1 MSGYTVRNKVLRAAD
16 VVLGASETNTQ
27 VSNVFTITAADSLN
41 FLAQVRLSAATHVT
55 GITAKLQHC
64 ADGENWQD
72 VGSSAQASAT
82 AKAADCGVAE
92 VSTTTWPTFA
102 GAAQAD
108 YLHITAQDGSTFSVW
123 LDKDAAGTAPT
134 GALYT
139 ATPVANRIEV
149 DIVTGD
155 TAAQVTTKV
164 RAAMVA
170 NAPLVAAFTVGA
182 AGAPTNDDIVLTQLS
197 TGAVADPVPKTEN
210 DGGAGSIAVVVGTA
224 GSNGD
229 ISIANN
235 TVTETTHGWITGDR
249 VYVYGSDLPA
259 GLTTAT
265 TYYIIKVDANT
276 YKLATTLANAVAG
289 TAVDLTDFG
298 SSTLTAVGS
307 DLTIRM
313 LVTDSTDVA
322 QMPLWPMCRFVMST
336 GASDAATVSAVYV
349 AART

>member
-1 MSGYTVRNKVLRAAD
+1 MSGYTVRNKLLRSAA
-16 VVLGASETNTQ
+16 VSVGASETNTP
-27 VSNVFTITAADSLN
+27 VSNTFTITAEDSLN
-41 FLAQVRLSAATHVT
+41 FLTQLQLSAVSQTT
-55 GITAKLQHC
+55 GLTMKLQH
-64 ADGENWQD
+64 APDGESWQD
-72 VGSSAQASAT
+72 VGSSAQAT
-82 AKAADCGVAE
+82 PTIKAADCGVAE
-92 VSTTTWPTFA
+92 VSTTTWPAFA
-102 GAAQAD
+102 SAAQAD
-108 YLHITAQDGSTFSVW
+108 YLHLTARDGTTFAVW

-139 ATPVANRIEV
+139 AATHKIEV

-164 RAAMVA
+164 HAVISVHAQLIAR
-170 NAPLVAAFTVGA
+170 FTVGA

-197 TGAVADPVPKTEN
+197 TGAVADPAPKSEN

-249 VYVYGSDLPA
+249 VYVTGSDLPA

-265 TYYIIKVDANT
+265 IYYIIKVDANT

-298 SSTLTAVGS
+298 SSTLTAAQTDYTV
-307 DLTIRM
+307 RM
-313 LVTDSTDVA
+313 LATDSTDVA
-322 QMPLWPMCRFVMST
+322 QLPLWPTCRWVMSS
-336 GASDAATVSAVYV
+336 GASDSATVSAVYV
-349 AART
+349 SART